1 MEEYKFPDEQEVK
14 APADEKVE
22 FEVQSEEKEP
32 EPIVEV
38 AQEEKPQH
46 TKLGQTP
53 KEPDDK
59 ELSEYSDRV
68 KQRINH
74 LYKGYQTEKR
84 RAEAIA
90 AEREEAVRMAQ
101 AMLEENK
108 RLKGSLSQGQ
118 TALIEQAKKV
128 VSNELEEAKRQFKDA
143 YESGD
148 GEGMTKAQERLA
160 AATVKLERVNNLK
173 PAPLQEEE
181 KEVQTST
188 AAVERPRADPKAV
201 AWKTQ
206 NQWFGEDEEMTS
218 FALGYHAKLLK
229 QGVDPN
235 SDEYYEKLNSRL
247 RQVFPESFDA
257 EEPPEQEEKPVE
269 RKKSN
274 VVAPA
279 TRSTAPKKIVL
290 TQTQVSI
297 AKRLGVPLE
306 AYARQV
312 AEQMR
317 KQNG

>member
-14 APADEKVE
+14 TPADEKVE
-22 FEVQSEEKEP
+22 FEVQSEDKEP
-32 EPIVEV
+32 DPVVEV

-118 TALIEQAKKV
+118 TALIEQAKRV
-128 VSNELEEAKRQFKDA
+128 VSNELEEAKRQFKEA

-160 AATVKLERVNNLK
+160 SATVKLERVNNLK

-201 AWKTQ
+201 AWKAQ

-229 QGVDPN
+229 QKVDPN